1 MSSWPRLLGLPGAI
15 LAVANVD
22 PEHAI
27 AAFAGDA
34 GAQQALLPAHNRVK
48 ARFPF
53 GLKKAVADRPGTAE
67 PPAWGEALEHR
78 SSIGVRGSWVAAGA
92 AASSGAARMVR
103 RCMRRRLLGRRS
115 RSG

>member
-1 MSSWPRLLGLPGAI
+1 MPAGPGPGAI
-15 LAVANVD
+15 AVANVD

-53 GLKKAVADRPGTAE
+53 GPERGRRPLRHQPSH
-67 PPAWGEALEHR
+67 PP
-78 SSIGVRGSWVAAGA
+78 GVR
-92 AASSGAARMVR
+92 R
-103 RCMRRRLLGRRS
+103 
-115 RSG
+115 